1 MTRSAPRAQIFDSS
15 QVFEGPIKKK
25 GSVRTENAR
34 AKKEP
39 QDLDKRLST
48 IYNLHMNLDE
58 LAADAAKHYRTT
70 PTMVADI
77 LREAILAGTLQGGQP
92 LRQEDLA
99 TKFQL
104 SRGPVREALRQLE
117 GEGLITF
124 YPHRGAVVSTLSLAE
139 VQEICDIRIALETA
153 ALRFAMPHLSDDVL
167 KCAEE
172 ILDEA
177 DRQITEVAHWGEI
190 NWRFH
195 ATLYAPANRPR
206 LFTLIKA
213 QHAQMDRYLRV
224 HFSLM
229 NYKQQAQQEHRQ
241 ILEACKRR
249 DLSTAL
255 AVLEQQIA
263 EVGEMLAHYLQQKES
278 ENTVVSVRK

>member
-1 MTRSAPRAQIFDSS
+1 MD
-15 QVFEGPIKKK
+15 
-25 GSVRTENAR
+25 
-34 AKKEP
+34 
-39 QDLDKRLST
+39 
-48 IYNLHMNLDE
+48 LDE
-58 LAADAAKHYRTT
+58 LAADAAKYYRTT

-99 TKFQL
+99 AKFRL

-117 GEGLITF
+117 GEGLIIF
-124 YPHRGAVVSTLSLAE
+124 YPHRGAVVSPLSLSE

-153 ALRFAMPHLSDDVL
+153 ALRFAFPHLSGEVL
-167 KCAEE
+167 KRAEA

-177 DRQITEVAHWGEI
+177 DQPATQVAQWSKI
-190 NWRFH
+190 NWQFH

-206 LFTLIKA
+206 LFALIKA
-213 QHAQMDRYLRV
+213 QHDHMDRYLRV

-241 ILEACKRR
+241 ILAACQQR
-249 DLSTAL
+249 DLNTAL
-255 AVLEQQIA
+255 SVLERQIA
-263 EVGEMLAHYLQQKES
+263 AVGEMLADYLQQEKS
-278 ENTVVSVRK
+278 ENSPSALISGSQDGE

>member
-1 MTRSAPRAQIFDSS
+1 MD
-15 QVFEGPIKKK
+15 
-25 GSVRTENAR
+25 
-34 AKKEP
+34 
-39 QDLDKRLST
+39 
-48 IYNLHMNLDE
+48 LDE
-58 LAADAAKHYRTT
+58 LAADAAKQYRTT

-99 TKFQL
+99 TKFRL

-117 GEGLITF
+117 GEGLIIF
-124 YPHRGAVVSTLSLAE
+124 YPHRGAVVSALSLAE

-153 ALRFAMPHLSDDVL
+153 ALRFAMPHLSEDVL
-167 KCAEE
+167 KHAEQ

-177 DRQITEVAHWGEI
+177 DQQTTVIAQWGEI
-190 NWRFH
+190 NWKFH

-241 ILEACKRR
+241 ILAACKQR
-249 DLSTAL
+249 DISTAL
-255 AVLEQQIA
+255 TLLERQIA
-263 EVGEMLAHYLQQKES
+263 AVGEMLARYLRQEES
-278 ENTVVSVRK
+278 AKSACQFAGEPQGDM